1 MVDNS
6 LSSARPLG
14 VLDNKPVARRDL
26 VGPSDRTDFFK
37 FSLKRS
43 SNVNFQLSNLQANAD
58 LLLLNRAGK
67 AIARSRKGGK
77 QAEQITRQLQSGT
90 YYVQVLGRGSKSTR
104 YKLSGSATAG
114 DGGDGGGGGGG
125 SNGNG
130 TRSNPFD
137 LGTLNGGSVA
147 RSRDT
152 AGTSDAENKFY
163 KFRLGQISDLSI
175 ALSQVSGGGTMRLYN
190 DTNRNG
196 VLDFNESTIDSGDG
210 SVSSNRPISAV
221 FPSTETYFLQV
232 VRDFS
237 SSTMQYDIT
246 FNTTQFPGNIPTDP
260 GSEPTT
266 AFNLGS
272 LSKGGRLEAKD
283 YVGRVDENDLYR
295 FTLNETGQVTFGKAD
310 VAGDINTNV
319 TIYQDKNNNNILD
332 SNESLG
338 SLIGANGSVN
348 LQAGAYYV
356 LANQSNVNNTAYSLS
371 ISA

>member
-1 MVDNS
+1 MADNS
-6 LSSARPLG
+6 RSSARPLG
-14 VLDNKPVARRDL
+14 VLGSKPVVRRDL

-58 LLLLNRAGK
+58 LLLLNRAGR
-67 AIARSRKGGK
+67 AIARSQKGGK

-90 YYVQVLGRGSKSTR
+90 YYVQVVGRGGKNTR
-104 YKLSGSATAG
+104 YRLVGSATAG
-114 DGGDGGGGGGG
+114 SGGGGG
-125 SNGNG
+125 SSGNG

-137 LGTLNGGSVA
+137 LGTLNGGSVV
-147 RSRDT
+147 RSRDI
-152 AGTSDAENKFY
+152 AGTSGAESKVY
-163 KFRLGQISDLSI
+163 KFRLGQISNLTI

-190 DTNRNG
+190 DANRNG
-196 VLDFNESTIDSGDG
+196 IFDDFNTSGIAFGDG
-210 SVSSNRPISAV
+210 SVSSNRPISEV
-221 FPSTETYFLQV
+221 FPSTETYFLEV
-232 VRDFS
+232 TRDFS
-237 SSTMQYDIT
+237 FSTMQYDIT
-246 FNTTQFPGNIPTDP
+246 FNTTQVPGNIPADP

-266 AFNLGS
+266 AFNLGN

-295 FTLNETGQVTFGKAD
+295 FTLNETGRVTFGKAD
-310 VAGDINTNV
+310 VAGDINTNI

-338 SLIGANGSVN
+338 SLFGETGSID
-348 LQAGAYYV
+348 LQSGTYYV

>member
-1 MVDNS
+1 MADNS

-14 VLDNKPVARRDL
+14 VLGSKLLERRDL
-26 VGPSDRTDFFK
+26 VGPRDRTDFFK

-43 SNVNFQLSNLQANAD
+43 SDVNFQLSNLQANAD
-58 LLLLNRAGK
+58 LLLLNRSGK
-67 AIARSRKGGK
+67 AIARSQKGGK

-90 YYVQVLGRGSKSTR
+90 YYVQVSGRGSKSTR
-104 YKLSGSATAG
+104 YKLAGSTTA
-114 DGGDGGGGGGG
+114 GGGG
-125 SNGNG
+125 SGGSGGNG

-196 VLDFNESTIDSGDG
+196 VLDFSESTIDSGDG

-237 SSTMQYDIT
+237 ASTMQYDIT
-246 FNTTQFPGNIPTDP
+246 FNTTQVPGNIPTDP

-295 FTLNETGQVTFGKAD
+295 FTLNETGRVTFGKAD

-332 SNESLG
+332 SGESIG
-338 SLIGANGSVN
+338 SLIGANGSVD
-348 LQAGAYYV
+348 LQAGVYYV
-356 LANQSNVNNTAYSLS
+356 LANQSNVSNTAYSLS
-371 ISA
+371 ISS

>member
-1 MVDNS
+1 MTDNS
-6 LSSARPLG
+6 LRSARPLG
-14 VLDNKPVARRDL
+14 VLGSKPVARRDL

-43 SNVNFQLSNLQANAD
+43 SNVNFQLSNLKENAD

-67 AIARSRKGGK
+67 AIARSKKSGN
-77 QAEQITRQLQSGT
+77 QAEQISRQLQSGT
-90 YYVQVLGRGSKSTR
+90 YYVQVLGRGSKNTR
-104 YKLSGSATAG
+104 YKLVGSATAG
-114 DGGDGGGGGGG
+114 DGGGGG
-125 SNGNG
+125 GNG

-152 AGTSDAENKFY
+152 AGSVDAENKFY
-163 KFRLGQISDLSI
+163 KFRLGQISDLTI
-175 ALSQVSGGGTMRLYN
+175 ALSQVSGSGTMRLYN

-196 VLDFNESTIDSGDG
+196 VLDFSDSTIEFGDG

-232 VRDFS
+232 LRDFS
-237 SSTMQYDIT
+237 ASTMQYDIT
-246 FNTTQFPGNIPTDP
+246 FNTTQVPGTIPTDP

-295 FTLNETGQVTFGKAD
+295 FTLNETGRVTFGKAD

-319 TIYQDKNNNNILD
+319 TIYRDKNNNNILD
-332 SNESLG
+332 SGESLG
-338 SLIGANGSVN
+338 SLLGETGSID
-348 LQAGAYYV
+348 LQSGTYYV
-356 LANQSNVNNTAYSLS
+356 LANQSNLSNTAYSLS